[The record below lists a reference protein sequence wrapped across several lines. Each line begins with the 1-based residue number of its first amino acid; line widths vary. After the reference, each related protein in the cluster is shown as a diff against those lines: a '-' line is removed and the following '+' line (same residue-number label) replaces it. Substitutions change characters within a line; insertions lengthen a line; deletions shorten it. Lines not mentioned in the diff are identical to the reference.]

1 MGWVEPV
8 AGSGEEGAEGLRIAR
23 SSQSCFFFFQAE
35 DGIRDK
41 LVTGVQT
48 CALPIY
54 FGIRSD
60 RDELIALDGKRF
72 SNGRAGVDSDD
83 LAVIENLVGDE
94 GRSLLSKQPAGYNA
108 CDQHQN
114 EGNSCSS
121 KVHVVIYS
129 NKGGFATSS

>member
-1 MGWVEPV
+1 MVIHQSWNDRVL
-8 AGSGEEGAEGLRIAR
+8 AEIDHGRTWTRQRAH
-23 SSQSCFFFFQAE
+23 
-35 DGIRDK
+35 
-41 LVTGVQT
+41 
-48 CALPIY
+48 

-72 SNGRAGVDSDD
+72 SNGRAGIDSDD

-108 CDQHQN
+108 CDKHQN